1 MDILS
6 PDDLKVGNEYI
17 IETQHGFTNN
27 ETDDI
32 MESIVKYNGTY
43 TYIKS
48 SINSSSYSNRILVYE
63 FINTRYRLQLLYN
76 SNSKKFYGYFNQIN
90 DFSYCGISEPTSE
103 YVLK

>member
-17 IETQHGFTNN
+17 IETQPGFTNN

-43 TYIKS
+43 TYVKTSIK
-48 SINSSSYSNRILVYE
+48 SSSYSNKMLVYE
-63 FINTRYRLQLLYN
+63 FMNTRVCRVQLLYN
-76 SNSKKFYGYFNQIN
+76 SNSKKFYGYFGKIN
-90 DFSYCGISEPTSE
+90 VIYCGISEPTSE